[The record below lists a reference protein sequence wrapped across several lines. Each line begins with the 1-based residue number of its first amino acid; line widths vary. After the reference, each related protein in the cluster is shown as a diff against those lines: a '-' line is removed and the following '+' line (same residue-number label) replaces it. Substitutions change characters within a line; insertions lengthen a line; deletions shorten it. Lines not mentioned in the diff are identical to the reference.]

1 MPNENKRLNFVAK
14 VKDPVDGKFK
24 PIYMAP
30 DATDKIQGDVKL
42 SDATNGTA
50 NAASGMTAATPA
62 AVKAV
67 QDNANNKLDKVA
79 SAAQTVASQV
89 TFNGSV
95 TLGNGATIPS
105 GKVLTGSVNGNA
117 STASKLQTAR
127 SISVSAGDSAA
138 STNFD
143 GSANIEL
150 RLNKVAAST
159 LTGTIDLA
167 RLPQGALERLVK
179 VNSET
184 ERFKLTADSVQTGD
198 SVLQIDTG
206 VMYIVVDQTKLG
218 SAAGYQ
224 EYKAGTAAAV
234 PWTGV
239 TNKPA
244 TYPPSAHQHP
254 FADVTGVIAA
264 SQIAANTIATA
275 MIANGAVTAA
285 KLAANSVITDKI
297 ADGNVTSA
305 KLADSAVT
313 TAKIADSNVTSAKIA
328 DGAVGSAK
336 LADNAVTSAKIA
348 DGAVNFADLNDNVQ
362 TVYVGTTTPT
372 DAHIGLWINTG
383 DNVATANYKAA
394 DGTYAKISA
403 ANVGALASTGG
414 TVTGD
419 VTISNGKKINATLGD
434 QVVVEGANTPTNSNA
449 RIWIKS

>member
-1 MPNENKRLNFVAK
+1 VPNENKRLNFVAK

-24 PIYMAP
+24 PIYVAP

-42 SDATNGTA
+42 SDATNDTA

-67 QDNANNKLDKVA
+67 QDNANNKLDKIA

-117 STASKLQTAR
+117 STASKLQSAR

-150 RLNKVAAST
+150 KLNKVAAST

-184 ERFKLTADSVQTGD
+184 ERFKLTADNVQTGD

-275 MIANGAVTAA
+275 MIA
-285 KLAANSVITDKI
+285 
-297 ADGNVTSA
+297 
-305 KLADSAVT
+305 
-313 TAKIADSNVTSAKIA
+313 

-383 DNVATANYKAA
+383 DNVATANYKVA

-414 TVTGD
+414 TVTGSI
-419 VTISNGKKINATLGD
+419 TIPAESGNINATLAD
-434 QVVVEGANTPTNSNA
+434 QVVVEGPSTPTNSNA

>member
-1 MPNENKRLNFVAK
+1 MPNEDKRLNFVAK

-24 PIYMAP
+24 PIYVAP

-150 RLNKVAAST
+150 KLNKVAAST

-184 ERFKLTADSVQTGD
+184 ERFKLTANNVQTGD

-206 VMYIVVDQTKLG
+206 VMYIVVDQTKLS

-234 PWTGV
+234 SWTGV

-244 TYPPSAHQHP
+244 AYPPSTHQHP
-254 FADVTGVIAA
+254 FADITGVIAA

-275 MIANGAVTAA
+275 MIADGAITAA
-285 KLAANSVITDKI
+285 KLAANSVTTD
-297 ADGNVTSA
+297 
-305 KLADSAVT
+305 
-313 TAKIADSNVTSAKIA
+313 KIADSNVTSAKIA
-328 DGAVGSAK
+328 NGAVGSAK
-336 LADNAVTSAKIA
+336 LADNAITSAKIA

-383 DNVATANYKAA
+383 DNVATANYKAT

-434 QVVVEGANTPTNSNA
+434 QVVVEGANPPTNSNA

>member
-24 PIYMAP
+24 PIYVAP

-42 SDATNGTA
+42 SDVTNGTA

-117 STASKLQTAR
+117 STASKLQAAR

-184 ERFKLTADSVQTGD
+184 ERFKLTADNVQTGD

-275 MIANGAVTAA
+275 MIA
-285 KLAANSVITDKI
+285 
-297 ADGNVTSA
+297 
-305 KLADSAVT
+305 
-313 TAKIADSNVTSAKIA
+313 
-328 DGAVGSAK
+328 DGAIGSAK

-414 TVTGD
+414 TVTGSI
-419 VTISNGKKINATLGD
+419 TIPAESGNINATLAD
-434 QVVVEGANTPTNSNA
+434 QVVVEGPSTPTNSNA
-449 RIWIKS
+449 RIWTKS

>member
-1 MPNENKRLNFVAK
+1 MPNEDKRLNFVAK

-24 PIYMAP
+24 PIYVAP

-150 RLNKVAAST
+150 KLNKVAAST

-184 ERFKLTADSVQTGD
+184 ERFKLTANNVQTGD

-206 VMYIVVDQTKLG
+206 VMYIVVDQTKLS

-234 PWTGV
+234 SWTGV

-244 TYPPSAHQHP
+244 TYPPSTHQHP
-254 FADVTGVIAA
+254 FADITGVIAA

-275 MIANGAVTAA
+275 MIADGAITAA
-285 KLAANSVITDKI
+285 KLAANSVTTDKI
-297 ADGNVTSA
+297 AGGNVTSA
-305 KLADSAVT
+305 KLADGAVT
-313 TAKIADSNVTSAKIA
+313 TAKIADN
-328 DGAVGSAK
+328 
-336 LADNAVTSAKIA
+336 NVTSAKIA
-348 DGAVNFADLNDNVQ
+348 DGAVNFADLNYNVQ

-383 DNVATANYKAA
+383 DNVATANYKAT

-434 QVVVEGANTPTNSNA
+434 QVVVEGANPPTNSNA

>member
-24 PIYMAP
+24 PIYVAP

-42 SDATNGTA
+42 SDATNDTA

-117 STASKLQTAR
+117 STASKLQSAR

-150 RLNKVAAST
+150 KLNKVAAST

-184 ERFKLTADSVQTGD
+184 ERFKLTADNVQTGD

-275 MIANGAVTAA
+275 MIA
-285 KLAANSVITDKI
+285 
-297 ADGNVTSA
+297 
-305 KLADSAVT
+305 
-313 TAKIADSNVTSAKIA
+313 

-348 DGAVNFADLNDNVQ
+348 DGAVNFAELNDNVQ

-383 DNVATANYKAA
+383 DNVATANYKVA

-414 TVTGD
+414 TVTGSI
-419 VTISNGKKINATLGD
+419 TIPAESGNINATLAD
-434 QVVVEGANTPTNSNA
+434 QVVVEGPSTPTNSNA

>member
-1 MPNENKRLNFVAK
+1 M
-14 VKDPVDGKFK
+14 
-24 PIYMAP
+24 
-30 DATDKIQGDVKL
+30 
-42 SDATNGTA
+42 
-50 NAASGMTAATPA
+50 
-62 AVKAV
+62 
-67 QDNANNKLDKVA
+67 
-79 SAAQTVASQV
+79 
-89 TFNGSV
+89 
-95 TLGNGATIPS
+95 
-105 GKVLTGSVNGNA
+105 
-117 STASKLQTAR
+117 
-127 SISVSAGDSAA
+127 
-138 STNFD
+138 
-143 GSANIEL
+143 
-150 RLNKVAAST
+150 
-159 LTGTIDLA
+159 TGTIDLA

-184 ERFKLTADSVQTGD
+184 ERFKLTADNVQTGD

-254 FADVTGVIAA
+254 FVDVTGVIAA

-275 MIANGAVTAA
+275 MIADGAITAA
-285 KLAANSVITDKI
+285 KLAANSVTTNKI
-297 ADGNVTSA
+297 ADGNVTNA

-328 DGAVGSAK
+328 DGAVSSAK

-383 DNVATANYKAA
+383 DNVATAN
-394 DGTYAKISA
+394 
-403 ANVGALASTGG
+403 
-414 TVTGD
+414 
-419 VTISNGKKINATLGD
+419 
-434 QVVVEGANTPTNSNA
+434 
-449 RIWIKS
+449 

>member
-24 PIYMAP
+24 PIYVAP

-42 SDATNGTA
+42 SDATNDTA

-67 QDNANNKLDKVA
+67 QDNANNKLDKIA

-117 STASKLQTAR
+117 STASKLQSAR

-150 RLNKVAAST
+150 KLNKVAAST

-184 ERFKLTADSVQTGD
+184 ERFKLTADNVQTGD

-275 MIANGAVTAA
+275 MIA
-285 KLAANSVITDKI
+285 
-297 ADGNVTSA
+297 
-305 KLADSAVT
+305 
-313 TAKIADSNVTSAKIA
+313 

-383 DNVATANYKAA
+383 DNVATANYKVA

-414 TVTGD
+414 TVTGSI
-419 VTISNGKKINATLGD
+419 TIPAESGNINATLAD
-434 QVVVEGANTPTNSNA
+434 QVVVEGPSTPTNSNA

>member
-14 VKDPVDGKFK
+14 VKDPIDGKFK

-79 SAAQTVASQV
+79 STAQTVASQV

-95 TLGNGATIPS
+95 TLGNGAAIPS

-150 RLNKVAAST
+150 KLNKVAAST

-184 ERFKLTADSVQTGD
+184 ERFKLTADNVQTGD

-206 VMYIVVDQTKLG
+206 IMYIVVDQTKLS

-275 MIANGAVTAA
+275 MIA
-285 KLAANSVITDKI
+285 
-297 ADGNVTSA
+297 
-305 KLADSAVT
+305 
-313 TAKIADSNVTSAKIA
+313 

-372 DAHIGLWINTG
+372 DAHIGIWINTD
-383 DNVATANYKAA
+383 DNVAT
-394 DGTYAKISA
+394 
-403 ANVGALASTGG
+403 
-414 TVTGD
+414 
-419 VTISNGKKINATLGD
+419 
-434 QVVVEGANTPTNSNA
+434 TN
-449 RIWIKS
+449 